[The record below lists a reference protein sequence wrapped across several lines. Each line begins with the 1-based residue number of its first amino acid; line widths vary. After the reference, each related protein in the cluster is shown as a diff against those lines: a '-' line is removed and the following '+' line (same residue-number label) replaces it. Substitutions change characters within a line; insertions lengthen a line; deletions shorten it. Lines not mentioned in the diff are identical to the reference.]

1 MEVEPRFRLG
11 ERVRSRVDGLYGVV
25 KEVNERRGVLI
36 YSVLLDDP
44 SSVGP
49 VYGALHEFE
58 IEPADGSE
66 GRNRRPLAWDVATF
80 VVTQV
85 KNRRQPPD

>member
-1 MEVEPRFRLG
+1 VEPRFRSG
-11 ERVRSRVDGLYGVV
+11 ERVRSRVDGLYGIVTDV
-25 KEVNERRGVLI
+25 RERRGVLI

-58 IEPADGSE
+58 VEPAE
-66 GRNRRPLAWDVATF
+66 GDERRKRRPLIFDVATF
-80 VVTQV
+80 VATQM
-85 KNRRQPPD
+85 KSRRRRMP